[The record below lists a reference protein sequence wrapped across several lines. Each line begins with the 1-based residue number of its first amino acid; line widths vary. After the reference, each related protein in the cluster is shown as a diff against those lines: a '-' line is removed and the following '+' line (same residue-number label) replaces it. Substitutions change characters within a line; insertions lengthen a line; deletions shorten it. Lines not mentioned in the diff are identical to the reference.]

1 MTTCSRYLL
10 VALILACGSNSNA
23 APVPEVT
30 QEQIDRWVR
39 ELGDENFEVREKA
52 SEELWKVGERAEKA
66 VEKAL
71 ASKDAE
77 VRRRAQELLD
87 KFQWGIYPDT
97 PKELVEL
104 VQQYKSGPGANQTET
119 IRKLLEAGG
128 PGWKIVMKMARR
140 ETNPQMKRFLIERIN
155 DQFHGGLPTL
165 LVERNY
171 ELIETL
177 LDLALESDVRSSLG
191 NYAAYWLL
199 RGKIDQR
206 ITFFKEREEKNP
218 DQKEETALILAHL
231 HRAREDY
238 KSAEEAALRAKDPL
252 LAERILYEAGDWKK
266 LAAQQ
271 AIAESSR
278 EVERLGLKAAYARL
292 AGNRKVYDQAIE
304 DLMKLYSDVKM
315 DPGESFQVAKALF
328 INDSVEKAMKVL
340 AESGHHT
347 IRFRILLAQYR
358 HEEALTLVDE
368 IKKTDPRN
376 FESVE
381 ILLARTLYTMGEKD
395 KALAIFKRYG
405 EQIKPDVDVSW
416 FEDLIEAEYEI
427 GLHEQALEHAAQVLK
442 ASQDEGWPPRLFD
455 TLFPGKDATAVI
467 WWKLLRARNP
477 GKEFPVL
484 LGQLRKLLDG
494 KAAEQEVKSLIEAG
508 AGTAAEMTKTNPSE
522 ADDWLVA
529 LAEVATLHKLN
540 PLAIATL
547 EKAQTSTGLI
557 RLGDLLAD
565 AKQWEPAID
574 RYGQAWEKNRR
585 EPLPLYLKGW
595 ALVKAGKE
603 EEGKQLM
610 EQAHWL
616 PLGNELSRY
625 NFSREL
631 IKRGWSDEGLRE
643 SELVLRVGTPGSY
656 YVGESFRRRATLAV
670 EKKDFLQAAENHEKA
685 MLRVL
690 RGSVAFINDSAYVGV
705 PAMIHSQRAAGF
717 VAAGKMKEAMEEVAL
732 SQAALP
738 GNVDLPIRLVPM
750 LEKKGHKK
758 EADEVFAKALA
769 IQEQACKTFPNS
781 SNAHNS
787 YAWLCAV
794 CKRNLDKAL
803 EHALQATKLLP
814 DHAGHL
820 DTLAEV
826 YFQLGQQEKAVEI
839 QNRTIEL
846 DPGRPY
852 FRKQLERIKA
862 GDRNAELPPDE
873 E

>member
-1 MTTCSRYLL
+1 
-10 VALILACGSNSNA
+10 VALILACCSTSSA
-23 APVPEVT
+23 APVPVIT

-71 ASKDAE
+71 TSTDAE

-87 KFQWGIYPDT
+87 KFQWGIYPNT
-97 PKELVEL
+97 PKELVDL
-104 VQQYKSGPGANQTET
+104 VQQYKSGPGANQTEI

-140 ETNPQMKRFLIERIN
+140 ESNPQMKRFLIERIN
-155 DQFHGGLPTL
+155 DEFHGGLPNL
-165 LVERNY
+165 LVDKNF

-191 NYAAYWLL
+191 NYSAYWLL
-199 RGKIDQR
+199 RGQLEQR
-206 ITFFKEREEKNP
+206 ITFFKEREEKTRGQP
-218 DQKEETALILAHL
+218 EETALILAHL
-231 HRAREDY
+231 YRAREDY

-266 LAAQQ
+266 LSAQQ

-292 AGNRKVYDQAIE
+292 AGDKKAYDQAIQ
-304 DLMKLYSDVKM
+304 DLMKLHADVKA

-328 INDSVEKAMKVL
+328 INDSVDLAMKVL

-347 IRFRILLAQYR
+347 VRFRILLAQYR
-358 HEEALTLVDE
+358 HEEALALVDE

-381 ILLARTLYTMGEKD
+381 ILLARTLYTMGEKE

-405 EQIKPDVDVSW
+405 EQIKPEIEVSW
-416 FEDLIEAEYEI
+416 YEDLIEAEYEI
-427 GLHEQALEHAAQVLK
+427 GLQDQAIEHAALVLK
-442 ASQDEGWPPRLFD
+442 VSQDEGWAARLFD
-455 TLFPGKDATAVI
+455 TLFPGKDATAVV
-467 WWKLLRARNP
+467 WWKVLRTHNP
-477 GKEFPVL
+477 GKDFPVL

-494 KAAEQEVKSLIEAG
+494 KATEEEVKSLVE
-508 AGTAAEMTKTNPSE
+508 AGTATAVELNKTNPVE
-522 ADDWLVA
+522 ADGWLVA
-529 LAEVATLHKLN
+529 LAEVAVLHKLN
-540 PLAIATL
+540 PLAVATL
-547 EKAQTSTGLI
+547 QKAQTSAGLI
-557 RLGDLLAD
+557 RLGDLHAE
-565 AKQWEPAID
+565 AKQWEPAIES
-574 RYGQAWEKNRR
+574 YGKAWEKNRR
-585 EPLPLYLKGW
+585 EPLALYLKGW
-595 ALVKAGKE
+595 ALVKAGKDE
-603 EEGKQLM
+603 QGKQLM

-616 PLGNELSRY
+616 PLGNELTRY

-631 IKRGWSDEGLRE
+631 IKRGWSDEGMRE
-643 SELVLRVGTPGSY
+643 SELVIRVGTPGSY
-656 YVGESFRRRATLAV
+656 YVGESFRRRASQAV
-670 EKKDFLQAAENHEKA
+670 QKKDFLMAAENHEKA

-705 PAMIHSQRAAGF
+705 PAMIHSQRAAGL
-717 VAAGKMKEAMEEVAL
+717 VSAGKMKEAMEEVAL
-732 SQAALP
+732 SQSALP

-750 LEKKGHKK
+750 LEEKGHKK
-758 EADEVFAKALA
+758 EADEVFNKALA
-769 IQEQACKTFPNS
+769 AQEQACKTFPSS

-803 EHALQATKLLP
+803 EHSLQATKLVP

-826 YFQLGQQEKAVEI
+826 YFQLGQQQKAIETQTRVV
-839 QNRTIEL
+839 EL
-846 DPGRPY
+846 DPERPY